1 MIYKHMTMIN
11 TLYLTLIN
19 FEYKTNFMNFT
30 FYPTSKKNFTQ
41 VRGLI
46 NFYDLADYIQHS
58 NVASSFNIIMKLRTE

>member
-1 MIYKHMTMIN
+1 MIYTHMTMIN

-46 NFYDLADYIQHS
+46 NFYDLADYI
-58 NVASSFNIIMKLRTE
+58 